1 MRRSWT
7 RAAWITVAA
16 ALSSCSSPTQAL
28 GNHVDFERALWLGRH
43 PRAYSF
49 EVAVTAFLNRPGYV
63 RVQVSDGRV
72 VDARDS
78 SGQPIVDYALTIDGL
93 WDSLLLA
100 RERGLVRANGEAHG
114 EARGPAAGP
123 VPSAGHG
130 LAPRRPAAEGPGVTL

>member
-1 MRRSWT
+1 MRRSWS

-43 PRAYSF
+43 PRAYTF

-100 RERGLVRANGEAHG
+100 RERHVLNSATFGSWGVPAEVDMGEMAIDTGVHYSVRNFVVIE
-114 EARGPAAGP
+114 
-123 VPSAGHG
+123 
-130 LAPRRPAAEGPGVTL
+130 